1 MNTSDQI
8 ENAPIR
14 ILLIDDY
21 PQMRTLVAR
30 MLGNEFREL
39 QTIEISSREDFE
51 LTLEKGDFDL
61 AITDYNLEWSTG
73 IEMLQAIKA
82 RYPDLPVIMFT
93 GTGTEEIAVAAMKSG
108 LDDYVL
114 KSPKHFSK
122 LAAAVR
128 SVLDTARQRRAR
140 QEAENRYH
148 SLFNGI
154 PIGLFRIT
162 PDFAFLDVN
171 AALVELLGY
180 PDRKSLINTDVRR
193 LYVDA
198 ADHRRWLDL
207 MNRDGRVI
215 NFESQRRRRDGSLAW
230 YRENTRA
237 NRDGREA
244 VRYYEGSLEDI
255 TKHRETAELIRKN
268 RDDLN
273 ILVRERTADLL
284 RANKRLRQEIDNRR
298 QVFQSLASAQTNLR
312 NIITMMADAIII
324 VDKNGIVRFVNP
336 AGEAL
341 FERKAE
347 EFVGKSFG
355 LTLVE
360 GATTEIAI
368 AREAG
373 EKITAEMMVS
383 PITWEDDIA
392 HIASLR
398 NMTERK
404 KLEQLKDE
412 FIATVSHE
420 LRTPLSS
427 MKIGVGQIVDGIQG
441 ALNPNQ
447 KEILSLTLG
456 EIDRMTRIVNNL
468 LDVSKIE
475 TGNVQLQK
483 SFVDIVTVIEKTAG
497 HFEGAVREQGL
508 EIKITATENNPRV
521 LADPDRIG
529 QVISN
534 LIGNALQHT
543 LPGGTIGVEVHP
555 EQGYVRCTVSD
566 TGVGIPRQDLSRI
579 FNKFTR
585 LGNNPKG
592 GTEGSGLGLAIS
604 RILVEMHG
612 GKIWAE
618 SEPGRGTRVSFQ
630 LPDYKNEK
638 LFRERL
644 RDEIEEARK
653 AKEEISLLGIRLE
666 QTETLKE
673 QAGEKLNPFLEQL
686 SVIIGEIPTP
696 PVHFW
701 DLENT
706 GEFVGI
712 LRGKPGEQIPEHL
725 LSRLRKIQFL
735 LNGKPVDLELSVAG
749 VEAPAADIT
758 EASLMRMLRERLR
771 EVRPLSI
778 SSRRERSVLV
788 TDDNE
793 DVVGVISR
801 LLTLEKVKPLK
812 AYDGT
817 EAMEILGRETPDMI
831 ILDMIM
837 PEMSGYEVIER
848 LKRDPRTA
856 NIPLL
861 LISAHDIDEMRLT
874 KGAAGAIPTLAKPFN
889 VNELLKIIQSTLKT
903 ETINISC

>member
-1 MNTSDQI
+1 MNLPSARNTI
-8 ENAPIR
+8 APIR
-14 ILLIDDY
+14 LLHTD
-21 PQMRTLVAR
+21 A
-30 MLGNEFREL
+30 F
-39 QTIEISSREDFE
+39 SSQSLKQIPL
-51 LTLEKGDFDL
+51 LT
-61 AITDYNLEWSTG
+61 
-73 IEMLQAIKA
+73 
-82 RYPDLPVIMFT
+82 
-93 GTGTEEIAVAAMKSG
+93 
-108 LDDYVL
+108 
-114 KSPKHFSK
+114 
-122 LAAAVR
+122 AAVR
-128 SVLDTARQRRAR
+128 SIRSIIRRR
-140 QEAENRYH
+140 RERRNAEKRH
-148 SLFNGI
+148 HHLFSGM
-154 PIGLFRIT
+154 PIGLFRLT
-162 PDFAFLDVN
+162 PDFAFMDVN
-171 AALVELLGY
+171 TALVELLGY
-180 PDRKSLINTDVRR
+180 PDRKSLINTDARC

-215 NFESQRRRRDGSLAW
+215 NFESRRRRQDGSVAW

-237 NRDGREA
+237 NPDNRGS
-244 VRYYEGSLEDI
+244 VRSYEGSLEDI
-255 TKHRETAELIRKN
+255 TEHRKAVETIRKN
-268 RDDLN
+268 RDDLDV
-273 ILVRERTADLL
+273 LVQERTAELL

-312 NIITMMADAIII
+312 NIITMMVDAIII

-355 LTLVE
+355 IPLVE
-360 GATTEIAI
+360 GGTTEIAI

-398 NMTERK
+398 DMTERK

-447 KEILSLTLG
+447 EEILSLTMG

-475 TGNVQLQK
+475 TGRVQLQK
-483 SFVDIVTVIEKTAG
+483 SFVDIVEVIEKTAG
-497 HFEGAVREQGL
+497 HFEGAIREQGL
-508 EIKITATENNPRV
+508 EIKITAAENNPRV

-529 QVISN
+529 QILSN

-543 LPGGTIGVEVHP
+543 LPGGRIGVEVHP

-592 GTEGSGLGLAIS
+592 GTEGSGLGLAIA
-604 RILVEMHG
+604 RILVEMHE

-618 SEPGRGTRVSFQ
+618 SEPGRGTRVSFR
-630 LPDYKNEK
+630 LPDYKNEN

-644 RDEIEEARK
+644 RDEIEQARK
-653 AKEEISLLGIRLE
+653 AQEEISMLGIRLK
-666 QTETLKE
+666 QTEALKE
-673 QAGEKLNPFLEQL
+673 QVGEKIKPFLEQL

-712 LRGKPGEQIPEHL
+712 LRGKPGEEIPEHL

-749 VEAPAADIT
+749 AGAPAADTT
-758 EASLMRMLRERLR
+758 EASLMGMLRERFR
-771 EVRPLSI
+771 EARPLAI

-812 AYDGT
+812 AYDGM
-817 EAMEILGRETPDMI
+817 EAMEILGRETPDMV

-889 VNELLKIIQSTLKT
+889 VNELLKIIQATLKT